1 MDGEYRRPRHHE
13 VPDTGKEPQHDVL
26 PPRGRTSRAV
36 FTSRSTPARP
46 SCITRAV
53 SGPGPSSPRGPLGIR
68 PSTRNES
75 RAIRSTTGPT
85 CISRSVA
92 LT

>member
-1 MDGEYRRPRHHE
+1 MKSPIRGISRSTTSCRRAA
-13 VPDTGKEPQHDVL
+13 
-26 PPRGRTSRAV
+26 RTSRAV

-46 SCITRAV
+46 SCTTRPV
-53 SGPGPSSPRGPLGIR
+53 SGPSPSGPPGPRGIR

-85 CISRSVA
+85 CISLSVA